1 MRKRVQG
8 AMKISIRVK
17 PNSKENQVEEKG
29 PNQLLVKVKAPPQE
43 NRANQEV
50 IKTLAEYFDIPKSRI
65 LIVAGLRSKQK
76 VVELKDG

>member
-1 MRKRVQG
+1 
-8 AMKISIRVK
+8 MKISIRVK

-50 IKTLAEYFDIPKSRI
+50 IKILAEYFQIPKSRI
-65 LIVAGLRSKQK
+65 AIITGLKSKQK
-76 VVELKDG
+76 VVEIEER